1 VTELDLPPLNRPPE
15 PLTPYY
21 HPTTACFIDDNEAF
35 LLGLELMLPQYMNSR
50 SFYDPHAALE
60 FINHPPAMPSLAY
73 RCFSQQHNSGKTVFQ
88 LNLGLIEQEISLIS
102 RFARLSVVIVDYSMP
117 TLNGIELC
125 ERIKDPH
132 VGKVL
137 LTGVTDEKFAV
148 EAFNAGIIDR
158 FISKSHPRATENISG
173 FSLSMQQAYFRSQ
186 AQQLQSTLGL
196 AAPTFI
202 NDPAVAVYVRKL
214 MARKGFCEYYMVNEP
229 PGLIMLR
236 PSGEIQ
242 QLVVLTAQALAEQ
255 ANFAR
260 SHGAPDGVVRRLE
273 KASHVGFFME
283 QFEGYAHTE
292 TYPWSNFLHRATAL
306 GDAGKT
312 WFAALVKEPPRH
324 IDYQPEEVCH
334 DAYMHNLAG

>member
-1 VTELDLPPLNRPPE
+1 MTNLIPPTPIRPPE

-21 HPTTACFIDDNEAF
+21 HPTTACFVDDNESF
-35 LLGLELMLPQYMNSR
+35 LTGLELMLPQYMNSR
-50 SFYDPHAALE
+50 AFYDPHAALE
-60 FINHPPAMPSLAY
+60 FINQPHEMPSLAY
-73 RCFSQQHNSGKTVFQ
+73 RCFSQQNNSDTTSFQ
-88 LNLGLIEQEISLIS
+88 LNLGLIEQEINLIS
-102 RFARLSVVIVDYSMP
+102 RFARLSVAIVDYSMP

-137 LTGVTDEKFAV
+137 LTGVADEKFAV

-158 FISKSHPRATENISG
+158 FISKSHPRATEHISE

-186 AQQLQSTLGL
+186 TQQLQSTLGL

-202 NDPAVAVYVRKL
+202 NDQAVATYVRKL
-214 MARKGFCEYYMVNEP
+214 MFRKGFCEYYMVNEP
-229 PGLIMLR
+229 PGLLMLK
-236 PSGEIQ
+236 PNGEIQ
-242 QLVVLTAQALAEQ
+242 QLIVLTAQALADQ
-255 ANFAR
+255 ANYAR

-283 QFEGYAHTE
+283 QLEGYAHTE

-306 GDAGKT
+306 GDATET
-312 WFAALVKEPPRH
+312 WFAALVQHPPRH

-334 DAYMHNLAG
+334 DAYMHNYAD